1 MRFSVRLSKPAVDE
15 CSVGACFREVG
26 MFGFHKAF
34 FAFVGEGRFVGSSTG
49 EFQHCDG
56 KALKVGGMQR
66 LVALVL
72 TITSN
77 VQGASLVRRFCPQ
90 SM

>member
-1 MRFSVRLSKPAVDE
+1 MSVRSVLAFEKSGCSGFTRHCSHLS
-15 CSVGACFREVG
+15 
-26 MFGFHKAF
+26 
-34 FAFVGEGRFVGSSTG
+34 GRFVGSSTG

-77 VQGASLVRRFCPQ
+77 VQVPP
-90 SM
+90 